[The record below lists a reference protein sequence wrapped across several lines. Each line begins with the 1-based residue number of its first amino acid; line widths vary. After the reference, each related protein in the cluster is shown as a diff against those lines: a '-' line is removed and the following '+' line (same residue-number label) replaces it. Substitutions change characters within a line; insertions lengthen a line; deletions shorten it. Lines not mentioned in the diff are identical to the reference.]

1 MSNIQNKV
9 IIQSD
14 DLKFDG
20 KNITIPSYYT
30 DVILD
35 YVKDYKLEG
44 VPLVDIEDYQM
55 FLNFLYDIQEFKN
68 KTN

>member
-44 VPLVDIEDYQM
+44 VPLVDIEDYKM
-55 FLNFLYDIQEFKN
+55 FRNFLYDIQEFKN